1 MGRKSIYSQEF
12 KIKCVQ
18 DHIDGL
24 PYSQIIKENGL
35 SKNDLK
41 TKNRSTNRNQ
51 PRSGLSLQNKEREA
65 RDFLFMVTICA
76 QITN

>member
-12 KIKCVQ
+12 KMKCVQ

-35 SKNDLK
+35 SKNDLNAFK
-41 TKNRSTNRNQ
+41 IISMVYLIHRSLKRM
-51 PRSGLSLQNKEREA
+51 
-65 RDFLFMVTICA
+65 DFLKMI
-76 QITN
+76 

>member
-12 KIKCVQ
+12 KMKCVQ

-35 SKNDLK
+35 SKNDF
-41 TKNRSTNRNQ
+41 KN
-51 PRSGLSLQNKEREA
+51 A
-65 RDFLFMVTICA
+65 
-76 QITN
+76 